1 MDKSRY
7 IEIYDTTL
15 RDGSQSKGVYFSL
28 QDKLRLIVKLD
39 EFGIPLIEAGWPGSN
54 PKDREIFAHARALPL
69 KQARVVAFGSTRRAN
84 VKPREDQNLNAI
96 VDSDVSIATIFGKAW
111 DLHVTHVL
119 KTALEENLNMV
130 YDSIEYLRGHGV
142 EVIFD
147 AEHFFDGFKE
157 NPEYA
162 FKVLKAAESAHART
176 IVLCDTNGGSL
187 PNEVYEVT
195 KKVVSELKTP
205 IGLHC
210 HNDTGNAVANSIQG
224 VLAGA
229 RHVQGTVNGIGERCG
244 NADLCQVVPN
254 LELKLGYRTSD
265 RGVERLRKLV
275 ALSRYVYELAH
286 LPPNPYQ
293 PFVGKNA
300 FAHKGGV
307 HVDAVLKV
315 PRSYEHIPPELVG
328 NQRWISASELSGKAN
343 IIAKAKE
350 FKMPLD
356 ENRTEVIRSI
366 LDEVKQLEFKGYH
379 LENADGTL
387 YLLML
392 KKMGL
397 YKRFFELKYAR
408 MTSET
413 QNGRFAVD
421 GAVKVRVD
429 DREVYVIA
437 EGNGP
442 VHAEDLALR
451 KALREFFPEIEK
463 VQLLNYN
470 VSIADVS
477 AGTASAVRVFIE
489 FTDGESTWITV
500 GVSTN
505 ILEASKEALV
515 DGYDY
520 FLQKVRNPIS
530 SARGP

>member
-7 IEIYDTTL
+7 IEIFDTTL
-15 RDGSQSKGVYFSL
+15 RDGSQSKDVYFSL
-28 QDKLRLIVKLD
+28 QDKLRIIAKLD
-39 EFGIPLIEAGWPGSN
+39 DFGIPLIEVGWPGSN
-54 PKDREIFAHARALPL
+54 PKDRELFNHVKNLSL
-69 KQARVVAFGSTRRAN
+69 KQAKIVAFGSTRKAN
-84 VKPREDQNLNAI
+84 IRSDKDQNLNAI
-96 VDSDVSIATIFGKAW
+96 IDSDVSIAAIFGKAW
-111 DLHVTHVL
+111 DLHVTAIL
-119 KTALEENLNMV
+119 KTSLEENLSMV
-130 YDSIEYLRGHGV
+130 SDSIEYLRQHGL

-147 AEHFFDGFKE
+147 AEHFFDGYKE
-157 NPEYA
+157 NREYA
-162 FKVLKAAESAHART
+162 FKVLKAAEEAGART
-176 IVLCDTNGGSL
+176 IVLCDTNGGCL
-187 PNEVYEVT
+187 PHEVYEIT
-195 KKVVSELKTP
+195 KQVVEKLKTP

-210 HNDTGNAVANSIQG
+210 HNDSGNAVANSIQG

-229 RHVQGTVNGIGERCG
+229 SHVQGTINGIGERCG
-244 NADLCQVVPN
+244 NADLCQIIPN
-254 LELKLGYRTSD
+254 LELKLGFRTSSQ
-265 RGVERLRKLV
+265 GVERLRKLV

-286 LPPNPYQ
+286 LPSNPYQ

-328 NQRWISASELSGKAN
+328 NQRQISTSELSGKAN
-343 IIAKAKE
+343 IIAKARE
-350 FKMPLD
+350 FGLPLD
-356 ENRTEVIRSI
+356 ESKIDIIREVLNHIK
-366 LDEVKQLEFKGYH
+366 EMEYKGYH

-387 YLLML
+387 YLIFL

-397 YKRFFELKYAR
+397 YKKFFELKYAR

-413 QNGRFAVD
+413 HDGSFVVD
-421 GAVKVRVD
+421 GAVKIRVD
-429 DREVYVIA
+429 DKEVYVIA

-451 KALREFFPEIEK
+451 KALREFFPEIER

-470 VSIADVS
+470 VSIADIS

-489 FTDGESTWITV
+489 FTDGKDTWITV

-505 ILEASKEALV
+505 ILEASKEALI

-520 FLQKVRNPIS
+520 FLQKTRNP
-530 SARGP
+530 AVAHKQ